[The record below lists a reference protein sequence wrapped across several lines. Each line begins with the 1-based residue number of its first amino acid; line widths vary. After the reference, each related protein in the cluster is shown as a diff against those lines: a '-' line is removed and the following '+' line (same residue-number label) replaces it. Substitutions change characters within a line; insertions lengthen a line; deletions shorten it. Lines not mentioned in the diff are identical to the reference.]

1 MTIQL
6 VFEYPGLVSNDINY
20 GKDVLEIKV
29 LAPTFF
35 LAQETLRT
43 VAN

>member
-1 MTIQL
+1 ML
-6 VFEYPGLVSNDINY
+6 G
-20 GKDVLEIKV
+20 IKV

-43 VAN
+43 VANETVIQMEVPPQVAMSQELEV